1 MVNQNFINLLAE
13 GKPEYTDGGV
23 LAEFTWLIVV
33 LPFLAAI
40 LITFFGKYLPLQGAE
55 LALGTVLFI
64 FSYSAALLY
73 EHATKGIANEF
84 FINVGSIGSYDLE
97 FGWVV
102 DGLSIMMYFVVGTV
116 SSLVFIYATNYMQ
129 GEIRYTF
136 FFTSLTL
143 FAGSMLVLVSSPTLL
158 QLLIGWELVGV
169 CSYLLIGHYW
179 EKKENSSAAMK
190 AFITN
195 KIAANKTDPT
205 VGAAVCASGNHVC
218 SGHIGTFTAKPKNK
232 TAKTNVANVPVN
244 APLEPSSISSGI
256 LNVLFPLKYKP
267 RNPKSMKADPN
278 KVNTK
283 NLILA

>member
-1 MVNQNFINLLAE
+1 MYFFFSCNFD
-13 GKPEYTDGGV
+13 Y
-23 LAEFTWLIVV
+23 
-33 LPFLAAI
+33 
-40 LITFFGKYLPLQGAE
+40 FFGKYLPLQGAE

-136 FFTSLTL
+136 FLHHSHY
-143 FAGSMLVLVSSPTLL
+143 LL
-158 QLLIGWELVGV
+158 GV
-169 CSYLLIGHYW
+169 CYFSLFSNTFAIVDWLGISWSLFLSTNWSLLG
-179 EKKENSSAAMK
+179 KKENSSAAMK

-195 KIAANKTDPT
+195 KIADVGLMIGIIVLALSTKTLRISEILYQSTHDYADIKT
-205 VGAAVCASGNHVC
+205 VAYLVEYFFIGAMGKSAQ
-218 SGHIGTFTAKPKNK
+218 
-232 TAKTNVANVPVN
+232 
-244 APLEPSSISSGI
+244 
-256 LNVLFPLKYKP
+256 FPLHVWLPDAMAGPTPVSALMHAATMVPRVSIFLAACFLSTKEWLHKP
-267 RNPKSMKADPN
+267 
-278 KVNTK
+278 
-283 NLILA
+283 